1 MIGDVLWHY
10 IEENMGTS
18 IERILGTSSGR
29 SRNVILLSGKL
40 NECGIKEYE
49 TKECGINFLRK
60 CIFNSTNY
68 PIFGSFIIF
77 NLRFFKNLKMIS
89 LLNVLI

>member
-1 MIGDVLWHY
+1 
-10 IEENMGTS
+10 MGTS

-60 CIFNSTNY
+60 CI
-68 PIFGSFIIF
+68 
-77 NLRFFKNLKMIS
+77 
-89 LLNVLI
+89 